1 MVSDLLA
8 YHDPVRPVGLSGFLI
23 CISVCGLSLLVS
35 CKLNVFLRRLFKWRT
50 FTLLLIKN
58 ASMNK
63 IVRLCSLDFHH
74 LHISHIAQCAI
85 CFIWTSQSF
94 KADEHRDCDRQ
105 ILLTQLQ
112 WRSGGRQIIY
122 SSRMLMINH
131 SMFTGA
137 WYFWVADQRRCGMG
151 LYKINDYM

>member
-35 CKLNVFLRRLFKWRT
+35 CKLNVFLRKLFKWRT

-137 WYFWVADQRRCGMG
+137 WYFWAEIREGVEWA
-151 LYKINDYM
+151 YINDYM